1 MRRQMVLRI
10 RIITGCILFLAVIL
24 IGRLYQLQVLAFDHY
39 TERAERQYIHTKQ
52 DLYSRGSIYFTTKEG
67 EKVSAASVRSGF
79 VLALNPTRISNP
91 EAVCDALTTFIKIS
105 TERCISRA
113 TLEART
119 YVEIDTTVSSD
130 VASEITK
137 LKLDGVHLYRNQW
150 RYYPGGSMSAR
161 SIGFV
166 GYTDKSE
173 SDLHGKYGL
182 ERYYDE
188 VLLKESEVRSVNFFA
203 EIFSNLGDLVYR
215 KDKTLRG
222 DIVTTMEPTVARMLD
237 SVLMKTND
245 KYNSKLT
252 GAIIMNPQT
261 GEIYAMNAVPGFD
274 LNDRGTTTIEQFQNP
289 MVENVYEFGSTIKAL
304 TVAAGL
310 DSGVITRTSTFYDSG
325 SITLNSFTI
334 RNYDGKGRGTV
345 DMQQVLSQS
354 LNTGVSHIVQKMGNK
369 KFREYFL
376 NFKLGSETGID
387 LPNEAYGLVENLNS
401 PRDVEYATASFG
413 QGIALTPI
421 AAARALAALGNGGY
435 LVTPHL
441 VSKIEYQDGTSKDIL
456 YPKGAQVISA
466 ETSEEISRMLTAVV
480 DEALAGGKVALPN
493 HTIGA
498 KTGTAQIANPN
509 GGGYYED
516 KYLHSFFGYFPAF
529 NPKFLVFMYTV
540 EPKGVQYA
548 SETLT
553 EPFMDVTRFLI
564 NYYAVPPDR

>member
-1 MRRQMVLRI
+1 V
-10 RIITGCILFLAVIL
+10 
-24 IGRLYQLQVLAFDHY
+24 
-39 TERAERQYIHTKQ
+39 AEET
-52 DLYSRGSIYFTTKEG
+52 
-67 EKVSAASVRSGF
+67 A
-79 VLALNPTRISNP
+79 
-91 EAVCDALTTFIKIS
+91 EAVA
-105 TERCISRA
+105 A
-113 TLEART
+113 
-119 YVEIDTTVSSD
+119 
-130 VASEITK
+130 

-173 SDLHGKYGL
+173 TELHGKYGL

-215 KDKTLRG
+215 KDKALRG

-237 SVLMKTND
+237 SVLQETND
-245 KYNSKLT
+245 LYQSDLT

-274 LNDRGTTTIEQFQNP
+274 LNNRGTTTIEQFQNP

-310 DSGVITRTSTFYDSG
+310 DSGVINSNSTYYDAG
-325 SITLNSFTI
+325 SITLNTFTI
-334 RNYDGKGRGTV
+334 KNYDGKGRGTV
-345 DMQQVLSQS
+345 DMQQVLNQS
-354 LNTGVSHIVQKMGNK
+354 LNTGVSHIVQLMGK
-369 KFREYFL
+369 ERFREYFL

-387 LPNEAYGLVENLNS
+387 LPNEAYGLVDNLNS

-421 AAARALAALGNGGY
+421 AAARALAVLGNGGY

-456 YPKGAQVISA
+456 YPKGAQVISKEA
-466 ETSEEISRMLTAVV
+466 SEEISRMLTTVV
-480 DEALAGGKVALPN
+480 DDALGGGKYALPN

-498 KTGTAQIANPN
+498 KTGTAQIADPT

-529 NPKFLVFMYTV
+529 NPQFLVFMYTV
-540 EPKGVQYA
+540 EPKGVRYA